1 MRPFT
6 ITCDA
11 KRPHECVYMEIDG
24 SPIMCIVDWEESAQ
38 YAEEQEEK
46 WGAWLEHHEQQRA
59 GTRTKIEAFVNS
71 IEGDVVKMII

>member
-1 MRPFT
+1 
-6 ITCDA
+6 
-11 KRPHECVYMEIDG
+11 
-24 SPIMCIVDWEESAQ
+24 MCIVDWEESAQ

-46 WGAWLEHHEQQRA
+46 WGAWVEHHERQRA